1 MGVEQGSSYV
11 VAAGDTVGTIADRTN
26 TPVRTLIDLNHL
38 QPPYVLKSGQR
49 LALQSGA
56 GGGGTN
62 VAVGQNMTM
71 PMASPGGLSGPI
83 TAPRGGRSKEGL
95 PPITTGQGGAP
106 LARQ

>member
-1 MGVEQGSSYV
+1 MDQGKKLQLASLIGLLMLAGCNESGRPLSDGTAGPAFTGQAPVMGVEQGSSYV

-56 GGGGTN
+56 GGGG
-62 VAVGQNMTM
+62 
-71 PMASPGGLSGPI
+71 
-83 TAPRGGRSKEGL
+83 
-95 PPITTGQGGAP
+95 
-106 LARQ
+106 

>member
-62 VAVGQNMTM
+62 VAGWEKKAD
-71 PMASPGGLSGPI
+71 PHAAPGGCSLPV
-83 TAPRGGRSKEGL
+83 TALQFGGHNVGFTPS
-95 PPITTGQGGAP
+95 TTGQGGTP
-106 LARQ
+106 H